1 MSNSDTRVS
10 VIVGVCQQDPE
21 RWREFD
27 AIYRPILL
35 AYLRRRGLSSS
46 DAGDVVQN
54 IFIKLLAKIHT
65 YDRTRYRFRAW
76 LFGVTHNALVDHARR
91 KASHKK
97 AIEGWAQHV
106 LQVTPADSVVM
117 EQEFQRLH
125 RENILA
131 HALKDVRSRVSSK
144 VWACFEQRVLR
155 NRPAAEIAAELQ
167 IKSTDAVYVNSCRVM
182 KLVREVCK
190 EFDEDISHAF
200 DRDVSR

>member
-1 MSNSDTRVS
+1 M
-10 VIVGVCQQDPE
+10 
-21 RWREFD
+21 
-27 AIYRPILL
+27 
-35 AYLRRRGLSSS
+35 
-46 DAGDVVQN
+46 
-54 IFIKLLAKIHT
+54 
-65 YDRTRYRFRAW
+65 
-76 LFGVTHNALVDHARR
+76 DHARR

-144 VWACFEQRVLR
+144 VWACFEQRMLR